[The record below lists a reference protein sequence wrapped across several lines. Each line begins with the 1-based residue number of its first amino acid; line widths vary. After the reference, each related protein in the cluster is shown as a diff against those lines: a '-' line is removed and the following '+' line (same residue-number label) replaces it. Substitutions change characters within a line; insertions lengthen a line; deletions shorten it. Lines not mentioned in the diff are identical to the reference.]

1 MGLKHHPRLVTSGLT
16 FYLDAAN
23 PRCYSGSGI
32 TVNNIVGGTGGT
44 LDGTTFSSANSD
56 IFTFDGV
63 NDFINVHI
71 PQVYLLVLLLLYV
84 YGQNG

>member
-1 MGLKHHPRLVTSGLT
+1 MNGLI

-44 LDGTTFSSANSD
+44 LDGTTFSSANSG

-63 NDFINVHI
+63 NDYIDTSFTGTFTSNATIVMWLQLDN
-71 PQVYLLVLLLLYV
+71 L
-84 YGQNG
+84 NGEE